1 MTAHPE
7 PRLYR
12 DLATWFHVLTPPEEY
27 TEEAETYRGL
37 LVEAADGPVRT
48 VLELG
53 SGGGNNASH
62 LKAHFEMTLT
72 DLSEEMLAISRN
84 LNPECEH
91 LQGDMRTLRL
101 GRTFD
106 AVFVHDAIEY
116 VTSVTDLRATM
127 ETAFVHCRPGGAAV
141 FVPDVVRETLTP
153 RTDHGGTD
161 GDGRGLR
168 YLEWVW
174 DPDPDDTT
182 YVADYAYLLREGDE
196 VRVERDRHV
205 CGVFPRATWLE
216 LLEETGFRA
225 ENRAIN
231 TDEEVGTEA
240 FVATRPA
247 D

>member
-1 MTAHPE
+1 MTADAE

-12 DLATWFHVLTPPEEY
+12 ELASWFHLLTPPEEY

-37 LVEAADGPVRT
+37 LVGAADGPVRT

-62 LKAHFEMTLT
+62 LKAHFQMTLT
-72 DLSEEMLAISRN
+72 DLSEEMLAISRD

-91 LQGDMRTLRL
+91 LQGDMRTVRL

-116 VTSVTDLRATM
+116 VTTVADLRATM

-196 VRVERDRHV
+196 IRVEQDRHV
-205 CGVFPRATWLE
+205 CGVFARTTWLE
-216 LLEETGFRA
+216 LLAETGFRA
-225 ENRAIN
+225 ENRAIH
-231 TDEEVGTEA
+231 TDEEVGTDA
-240 FVATRPA
+240 FVAGKPA
-247 D
+247 G

>member
-1 MTAHPE
+1 MTPDSE

-12 DLATWFHVLTPPEEY
+12 ELASWFHLLTPPGEY
-27 TEEAETYRGL
+27 EAEAETYRGL
-37 LVEAADGPVRT
+37 MVEGADGPVRT

-62 LKAHFEMTLT
+62 LKAHFALTLT
-72 DLSEEMLAISRN
+72 DLSEEMLAISRV

-91 LQGDMRTLRL
+91 LQGDMQTLRL

-116 VTSVTDLRATM
+116 VTSVAGLRATM
-127 ETAFVHCRPGGAAV
+127 ETAFVHCRLGGVAV
-141 FVPDVVRETLTP
+141 FVPDVVRETFTP

-161 GDGRGLR
+161 GDRRSLR

-182 YVADYAYLLREGDE
+182 YVADYAYLLREDGE

-205 CGVFPRATWLE
+205 CGVFPRGTWLE
-216 LLEETGFRA
+216 LLKETGFRA
-225 ENRAIN
+225 ESRTTH

-240 FVATRPA
+240 FVATKPA
-247 D
+247 G